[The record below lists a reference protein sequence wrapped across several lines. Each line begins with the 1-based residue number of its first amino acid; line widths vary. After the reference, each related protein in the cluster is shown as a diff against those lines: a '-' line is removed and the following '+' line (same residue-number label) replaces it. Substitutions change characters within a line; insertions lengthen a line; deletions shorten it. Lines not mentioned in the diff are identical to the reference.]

1 MWREN
6 SEFARLLELTGW
18 SHARA
23 AKELFVDPA
32 TISRIVNQKQ
42 RVGMTMLRL
51 LAELSGDS
59 MRLPG
64 LTVGS
69 RGLCESATQYRPEP
83 QESELLRIFKH
94 LPKERRDALLQNAR
108 FMIPVVVPETKSEP
122 KPEPNRAETG
132 GVKSANFAPFASE
145 VPDDQQNEEK
155 LPELPLVPEPTGKWA
170 KVYGPHLPAKYIPP
184 PSGGPPPLRYA
195 SGKTTEK
202 KDKPQ

>member
-64 LTVGS
+64 ITVGS
-69 RGLCESATQYRPEP
+69 RGISESATQYRPEP
-83 QESELLRIFKH
+83 QESELLRIFKQ

-108 FMIPVVVPETKSEP
+108 FLLPVVVPEP
-122 KPEPNRAETG
+122 KPEPNRAATG
-132 GVKSANFAPFASE
+132 GVKSANFAAFASE
-145 VPDDQQNEEK
+145 VPDIQQNEEP
-155 LPELPLVPEPTGKWA
+155 LAELPLVPEPTGKWA
-170 KVYGPHLPAKYIPP
+170 KAYGPHQPPKYIPP
-184 PSGGPPPLRYA
+184 PSGAPPPMRYA
-195 SGKTTEK
+195 TGKPSEK